1 MKLSHVN
8 HKSYNIGGVRVD
20 DVTCQEAL
28 AIIEQFM
35 GEPFMHHIVTPN
47 IDHVM
52 NAQSDPEFCSLI
64 GHSALS
70 VPDGQWL
77 RRGSRLAGIH
87 LREGVAGRQLV
98 EPLCKLAAKRDWSIY
113 ILASVGD
120 VAQIAGERLQKDYP
134 SLRVVGTRSP
144 SMQFGS
150 DESES
155 ESILAEINQLKP
167 DILFLGL
174 GSPKSEKWIA
184 KFQDRLPSRV
194 ALHVGYAFDVL
205 AGGIR
210 ECPIWMTRMGMEW
223 AHRLSLE
230 PKRLWRRYL
239 IQDPQFFP
247 LILRQRFS
255 SRPNQWKQ

>member
-1 MKLSHVN
+1 MKRSQAN
-8 HKSYNIGGVRVD
+8 YKSYNIGGVRVD

-35 GEPFMHHIVTPN
+35 TEPLMHHIVTPN

-52 NAQSDPEFCSLI
+52 SAQSDEEFCSLI
-64 GHSALS
+64 GRSALS

-87 LREGVAGRQLV
+87 LREGIAGRRLV
-98 EPLCKLAAKRDWSIY
+98 EPLCELAARRDWSIY
-113 ILASVGD
+113 ILASVED
-120 VAQIAGERLQKDYP
+120 VALIAGERLQNEYP
-134 SLRVVGTRSP
+134 GLRVVGTRSP
-144 SMQFGS
+144 SMKFGI
-150 DESES
+150 DEFES
-155 ESILAEINQLKP
+155 ESILGEINQLKP
-167 DILFLGL
+167 DILFLGV

-184 KFQDRLPSRV
+184 KFQDRLPSRI

-205 AGGIR
+205 AGRIR
-210 ECPIWMTRMGMEW
+210 ECPLWMTRMGMEW
-223 AHRLSLE
+223 AHRLSVE

-255 SRPNQWKQ
+255 SRSNQWKP